1 LRRVVIGLLVFT
13 LVEVGRHLYK
23 HHEVVTQL
31 QEAVAELD
39 RTDPGWRIENIEA
52 ARIPVSDAENG
63 ALCVV
68 AAAYHLPNDWPPWEI
83 DGAFRFLE
91 PPEQLAPDQFALLCR
106 RLKEVDPALKE
117 ARKLADRPSGRHEIH
132 YVRNVLETV
141 LNDQQEARRVNRL
154 LVYEA
159 VRQAQAGD
167 IHGALTSCRAALNAA
182 RSIGDEPLMITQ
194 MIRTAGVCDSCRAT
208 ERVLAQGEP
217 MADDLERMQRAL
229 EDEDRF
235 PEVLVATRGE
245 RAILHQLLDDL
256 ESDSAPPSPLAE
268 NGRGP
273 RTWQERFFGWI
284 GRDKLRTEH
293 VRFMSLMTRRI
304 EELQLP
310 MHEQPSS
317 ESLSVGDLP
326 DLSQPSFLRL
336 LLPALEKFDASSR
349 RKHAFIRCA
358 AAALAAE
365 RYRRRHGAWPKSLEE
380 LTSSKMLSAVP
391 LDPFDGEPLRYRRL
405 PAGVVLYSIG
415 PDREDN
421 EGTFDRENPT
431 LPGTDVGFQLWDLK
445 HRRQPPRPAP
455 PAEPPAEPE

>member
-1 LRRVVIGLLVFT
+1 MEGGHQIYRHHRVT
-13 LVEVGRHLYK
+13 TR
-23 HHEVVTQL
+23 L
-31 QEAVAELD
+31 QEALAELD
-39 RTDPGWRIENIEA
+39 RTDPGWRIKDIEA
-52 ARIPVSDAENG
+52 ARVPVSDAENG

-68 AAAYHLPNDWPPWEI
+68 AAAHHLPNDWPPWEI

-167 IHGALTSCRAALNAA
+167 IHGALTSCRAALDAA

-194 MIRTAGVCDSCRAT
+194 MIRTAGVCDSCRAIECT
-208 ERVLAQGEP
+208 LAQGEP
-217 MADDLERMQRAL
+217 MAEDLERMQRAL

-245 RAILHQLLDDL
+245 RALMHQLLDAL
-256 ESDSAPPSPLAE
+256 ESDDGP
-268 NGRGP
+268 NGQAP
-273 RTWQERFFGWI
+273 RTWQERIFGWI
-284 GRDKLRTEH
+284 GRDKLRAEH
-293 VRFMSLMTRRI
+293 VRFLSVMTRRI
-304 EELQLP
+304 EKVQLP
-310 MHEQPSS
+310 MREQPSA
-317 ESLSVGDLP
+317 EGPFGGDLLGLP
-326 DLSQPSFLRL
+326 RTSFLRL
-336 LLPALEKFDASSR
+336 FLPALEKFDDSSR
-349 RKHAFIRCA
+349 RKHAFIRCTS
-358 AAALAAE
+358 AALAAE
-365 RYRRRHGAWPKSLEE
+365 RYRRKHGAWPKSLEE
-380 LTSSKMLSAVP
+380 LTASKMLSAVP
-391 LDPFDGEPLRYRRL
+391 LDPYDGESLCYLRL
-405 PAGVVLYSIG
+405 PDGVVIYSLG
-415 PDREDN
+415 PDGEDN

-431 LPGTDVGFQLWDLK
+431 QPGTDVGFQLWDLK
-445 HRRQPPRPAP
+445 QRRQPPRPAP